1 MCNFSLSSRWD
12 EFIWS
17 HGFQRFHKS
26 KTPRDCLVEDMPRQS
41 LDDPYPFEIHLVGIS
56 EYSDWNVSN
65 WRLNS
70 FQKSPSPEMS
80 RCSYPVVRPEPVW
93 ATDSYS
99 FPPPYPHLVTRDPM
113 GAVLFQ
119 MPPRYANI
127 KSLN

>member
-1 MCNFSLSSRWD
+1 
-12 EFIWS
+12 
-17 HGFQRFHKS
+17 
-26 KTPRDCLVEDMPRQS
+26 MPRQS

-56 EYSDWNVSN
+56 EYNVSN